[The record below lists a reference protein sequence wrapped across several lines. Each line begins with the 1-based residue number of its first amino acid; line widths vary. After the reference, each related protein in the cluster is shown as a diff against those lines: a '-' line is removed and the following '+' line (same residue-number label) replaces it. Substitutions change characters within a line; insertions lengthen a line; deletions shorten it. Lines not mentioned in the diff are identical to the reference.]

1 MAGRDITEGRSSR
14 AIAVDLGIVSSS
26 ATWQNTAEAYDIAVG
41 GLPFFFAI
49 SDARPYRRQTAP
61 FRKDQFDNGSEPGEQ
76 TLAGWW
82 IRSQSSFHNGTGIKF
97 YDPSA
102 GETVAHRF
110 TDSKGVDVWTKGQ
123 VTMLKSTSTAHYTS
137 GDIESNNRPFQQL
150 RSIQYGGTNGV
161 LLHDEYDV
169 DKIAVD
175 GTETHFIDNAAGTD
189 YPVFAICDDGVNA
202 YWVTRILDSGVDK
215 TAVYKKPLT
224 GNSSTSATLL
234 FSSSSIVVSK
244 GTMEYVKDRIV
255 MAINNK
261 IFEFP
266 TTASSL
272 PTALYTHGDSDIVFS
287 SISSSGS
294 SIYVAAY
301 SGIQSFIFKFTLST
315 SGTMPTLTSAVVS
328 AEMPVGEIIHKIYY
342 YLGYM
347 MIGTSKGIR
356 AAVVSDTD
364 GSINY
369 GPLIVETTQ
378 PCYDFA
384 ARDKFVWCATG
395 VAGNPGVIRIDL
407 GNEIETLRF
416 AYANDLYVDDI
427 TGYKTTSCAFAGDLN
442 RLVFC
447 TTANNAGTITNKAL
461 TSNVATLTTSAVHGL
476 AVGDEIWVEGVDA
489 TFNGKY
495 TVATVPTTTTFTY
508 AKTAS
513 NVAST
518 VVSSSLALVNKVGSI
533 NIESESTLRPT
544 GYLTTGFIRY
554 GTLEPKNF
562 KRLLGRGDFTYGS
575 LALDIIDRNN
585 TEYEI
590 ITYSPTVPAVE
601 VTTSQPETAQEYV
614 AYKFIFGRDATTTSL
629 GPTFKGYQAKA
640 TIATPRQQIMQFP
653 LYCFDVETDR
663 YNVQVGYEGR
673 AFARIQ
679 ALENIE
685 KSGDVVTLQDFT
697 TGESRQIVIEQ
708 VSFTRGTPPDR
719 GFSGFGGILEVTIR
733 TV

>member
-41 GLPFFFAI
+41 GLPFFYAI

-76 TLAGWW
+76 SLTGWW
-82 IRSQSSFHNGTGIKF
+82 IRSQSSFHGGAGIKF

-123 VTMLKSTSTAHYTS
+123 VTMLKSTSTAHYTT
-137 GDIESNNRPFQQL
+137 GDIESNKRPFQQL
-150 RSIQYGGTNGV
+150 RSIQWGGTNGV

-234 FSSSSIVVSK
+234 FSSSSLVVSK

-347 MIGTSKGIR
+347 MIGTNKGIR

-427 TGYKTTSCAFAGDLN
+427 TGYRTTSCAFAGDLN

-476 AVGDEIWVEGVDA
+476 AVGDEVWVEGVDS

-495 TVATVPTTTTFTY
+495 TIATVPTTTTFTY

-518 VVSSSLALVNKVGSI
+518 AVSSSLALVNKVGSI

-562 KRLLGRGDFTYGS
+562 KRLLGRGDFSYGS